1 MGHRATL
8 YNDTAEQSFFETFGE
23 DTWTEVT
30 GDIESTPN
38 APQRHIYGDTGNVE
52 RAVLLSVFL
61 TDIPIEDLSE
71 GFKETLE
78 VYRRAGITSFGS
90 RLAHPLWI
98 RAFYNLMRENGR
110 LPVRFGYTLEVHD
123 GMIRTEFA
131 TQLYPRIGPQWET
144 MDFNSW
150 FYQLGVSSEGAGD
163 SVQRACLG
171 PDLEAVSSEKKAE
184 EKCPEPDER
193 GYRALKSAIGSGYKL
208 TGIHGVG
215 SDGIRRFVQMVEDAI
230 AENPQLT
237 REAVQ
242 EMGLGLAHGT
252 MAGKP
257 SVVEGDLF
265 EQVKDLNIFVPI
277 NVARALRDEPSTVI
291 DRYGE
296 EALEFLA
303 PVKSLLDAGVPVVG
317 ESENF
322 MRKGADPTWYFEVIN
337 AYVNRFT
344 AKEKSN
350 PEAGDT
356 DVWVPE
362 EGIDRVKALKLIT
375 IRSAE
380 FLAAEE
386 FVGSLEIGKFA
397 DFVVIENDVLGCP
410 KDRLRNNKV
419 IATGVN
425 GEIEHI
431 SDEAEGALTIDSKGE
446 ANS

>member
-8 YNDTAEQSFFETFGE
+8 YNDTAEQEFFETFGE
-23 DTWTEVT
+23 ETWTGVV

-52 RAVLLSVFL
+52 RSVLLSIFL
-61 TDIPIEDLSE
+61 TDIPIQDLSA
-71 GFKETLE
+71 GFKESLE
-78 VYRRAGITSFGS
+78 VYRRAGITAFGS

-98 RAFYNLMRENGR
+98 RSFYDLMRRNGR
-110 LPVRFGYTLEVHD
+110 LPIRFGYTLEVHD
-123 GMIRTEFA
+123 GMISTEFA
-131 TQLYPRIGPQWET
+131 TSLYPRIGPQWET
-144 MDFNSW
+144 MDFNPW
-150 FYQLGVSSEGAGD
+150 FYQLAVSSEGAWD

-171 PDLEAVSSEKKAE
+171 PDLEAVSQEKKAE

-208 TGIHGVG
+208 TGVHGVG
-215 SDGIRRFVQMVEDAI
+215 SDGIRRFIQMVEDAI
-230 AENPQLT
+230 SENPQLT

-257 SVVEGDLF
+257 SVVEDDLF
-265 EQVKDLNIFVPI
+265 EQAKDLNIFVPI
-277 NVARALRDEPSTVI
+277 NVGRALRDEPATVI

-303 PVKSLLDAGVPVVG
+303 PVKSLLDADVNVVG
-317 ESENF
+317 ESEHF
-322 MRKGADPTWYFEVIN
+322 MREGADPTWYFEVVN

-344 AKEKSN
+344 AKEKSE

-386 FVGSLEIGKFA
+386 FIGSLEIGKFA
-397 DFVVIENDVLGCP
+397 DFVVIENDVLQGP
-410 KDRLRNNKV
+410 KDRLRNNKIIMV
-419 IATGVN
+419 GVN
-425 GEIEHI
+425 GEIEHQA
-431 SDEAEGALTIDSKGE
+431 DEAKNDISIEEPDC
-446 ANS
+446 